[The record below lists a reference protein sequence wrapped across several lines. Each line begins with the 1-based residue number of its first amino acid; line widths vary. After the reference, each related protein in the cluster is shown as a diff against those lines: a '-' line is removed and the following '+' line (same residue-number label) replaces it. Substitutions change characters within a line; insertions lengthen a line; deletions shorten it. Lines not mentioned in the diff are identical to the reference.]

1 MLKLLSMSKF
11 LELQCFDSETG
22 SLTVF
27 EKHLP
32 GCIKRAF
39 YIHCE
44 AGKVRGGHRHKKT
57 WQAITCLTGSC
68 RIYVN
73 DGKQEIEYFLTSPEQ
88 CLILH
93 PEDWHIMDSFSES
106 CILLVLANEFYD
118 ASDYI
123 DEPYPFT
130 NISKNANTFS

>member
-1 MLKLLSMSKF
+1 MSKLLH
-11 LELQCFDSETG
+11 LDCFDSESG

-32 GCIKRAF
+32 GSIKRVY

-44 AGKVRGGHRHKKT
+44 GGKVRGGHRHKKT
-57 WQAITCLTGSC
+57 WQAISCITGSC

-73 DGKQEIEYFLTSPEQ
+73 NGQKEQEYFLTSPNH

-93 PEDWHIMDSFSES
+93 PDDWHQMDSFSDS
-106 CILLVLANEFYD
+106 CILLVLANEYYD
-118 ASDYI
+118 IKDYI
-123 DEPYPFT
+123 DEPYT
-130 NISKNANTFS
+130 TIDILLKDAHSVS